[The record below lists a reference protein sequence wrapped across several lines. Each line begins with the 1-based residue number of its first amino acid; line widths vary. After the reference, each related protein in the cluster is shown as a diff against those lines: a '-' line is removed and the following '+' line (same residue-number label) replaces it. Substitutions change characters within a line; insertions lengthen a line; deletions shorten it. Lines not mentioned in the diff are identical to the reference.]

1 MTKDAIGSLRG
12 LERLDQAYKKAR
24 TDAERRLITI
34 KRACFMA
41 RLSRVPEAQAHL
53 KAAMPDKVAY
63 EPLLNGWVLFCEGL
77 IEHFDSLGA
86 TALSKFRRAHAVSL
100 SIGNREL
107 AAISSAWI
115 ASTEF
120 AASNID
126 GFAGPLN
133 RAFDFAEAENF
144 PALTR
149 ACILVADA
157 LSWSGNHA
165 AAKPWYR
172 RAWRHAVD
180 DADFP
185 MQIVALHNEAAYQ
198 VAHSVVLDCLGLPCE
213 DLVRSASVCLDS
225 AGSLDV
231 GIGRNRLTSIIPLL
245 RAELHSVQG
254 RWDESIALFDV
265 FLVDS
270 SVEPAARQF
279 PKCVA
284 QRGYC
289 KAQLGDLG
297 GALVDIESAL
307 EGAAVCC
314 DMDDL
319 YVLHAR
325 SAQVLRMG
333 GRVGDAVAHDA
344 IALRCH
350 ASFEADQANISRQ
363 LLPLVERLE
372 AHPPSWLNK

>member
-24 TDAERRLITI
+24 TDAERRLIMI
-34 KRACFMA
+34 RRACFLA

-53 KAAMPDKVAY
+53 QAAMPDKAAY
-63 EPLLNGWVLFCEGL
+63 EPLLNGWALFCEGL
-77 IEHFDSLGA
+77 LEHFDSLGPA
-86 TALSKFRRAHAVSL
+86 ALSKFRRAHAVSL
-100 SIGNREL
+100 SVGNREL
-107 AAISSAWI
+107 AAISAAWI
-115 ASTEF
+115 AATEF
-120 AASNID
+120 AASNLD
-126 GFAGPLN
+126 GFAGPLG
-133 RAFDFAEAENF
+133 RAFDFAEADNF

-149 ACILVADA
+149 SCILVADA
-157 LSWSGNHA
+157 LSWSGNYV

-198 VAHSVVLDCLGLPCE
+198 VANSVVLDCLGRPQE
-213 DLVRSASVCLDS
+213 DIARSASVCLDS

-270 SVEPAARQF
+270 SVQPAARQH
-279 PKCVA
+279 PKCLA
-284 QRGYC
+284 ERGYC
-289 KAQLGDLG
+289 KARLGDMS
-297 GALVDIESAL
+297 GALTDIEDAL
-307 EGAAVCC
+307 KGSAVCC

-325 SAQVLRMG
+325 SAQVFTMGNRM
-333 GRVGDAVAHDA
+333 DDSNAHAA
-344 IALRCH
+344 IASRCL
-350 ASFEADQANISRQ
+350 ATFEADQAIISGQ
-363 LLPLVERLE
+363 LASIIDRLR
-372 AHPPSWLNK
+372 AHPPSWLS